1 MIDTKSN
8 KNSGLDSKS
17 LLIIKM
23 RGIIFFFYSI
33 QPVIAQ
39 KVVERTAKHSAQLLN
54 GKLQRIQF
62 DGH

>member
-23 RGIIFFFYSI
+23 LGIIFFFYSI

-54 GKLQRIQF
+54 GKLHRIQF